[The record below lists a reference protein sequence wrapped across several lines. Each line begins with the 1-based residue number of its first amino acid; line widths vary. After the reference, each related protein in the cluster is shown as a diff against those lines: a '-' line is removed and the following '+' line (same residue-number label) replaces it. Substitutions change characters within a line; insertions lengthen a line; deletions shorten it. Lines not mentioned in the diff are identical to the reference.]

1 MRPVAWVVLLGQL
14 AATRPISITFGV
26 GDDHFTPLQLTF
38 NRTDNLTAVGA
49 AFAAEHQLNS
59 GAGCDD
65 RACVVR
71 SIVAQLRAA
80 TATTTT
86 TATAPPPPR
95 GDGVLGNSGGDTPAT
110 DQGGQPCGDDGIGS
124 VDGEDDVTRRLRA
137 RVCEL
142 ERSIAALEQS
152 RSYHRPRG
160 ASARDEADSDG
171 GNARE
176 GGCYGDDD
184 DELEALGAI
193 LLAQRLSELSLAPEL
208 RDTFGVR
215 EPEAPRRAFT
225 SRARSIIAVPL
236 GGDEDDVPSR
246 PAATRASDAPPR
258 LDHEPPPGPPDYRHP
273 PLRDAAARA
282 GVAKLERW
290 GAVLFEGALD
300 ERRAAEGGRAVLA
313 ELAAPTY
320 PFVDINCPK
329 RRHDY
334 PASLAFPG
342 AAASLLEARRATC

>member
-1 MRPVAWVVLLGQL
+1 MASL
-14 AATRPISITFGV
+14 ATAAVTRPRWIKEGS
-26 GDDHFTPLQLTF
+26 
-38 NRTDNLTAVGA
+38 
-49 AFAAEHQLNS
+49 
-59 GAGCDD
+59 C
-65 RACVVR
+65 
-71 SIVAQLRAA
+71 
-80 TATTTT
+80 ATTTASGPW
-86 TATAPPPPR
+86 TAKMMSRGGCVRACASSSDRSPR
-95 GDGVLGNSGGDTPAT
+95 SNSRVHIIAR
-110 DQGGQPCGDDGIGS
+110 
-124 VDGEDDVTRRLRA
+124 VARRRVTRLTPTEA
-137 RVCEL
+137 TP
-142 ERSIAALEQS
+142 ER
-152 RSYHRPRG
+152 
-160 ASARDEADSDG
+160 
-171 GNARE
+171 
-176 GGCYGDDD
+176 GCYGDDD